1 MSQRVGIGP
10 CFPLCSIH
18 STFNS
23 TSGRG
28 QFSHSCL
35 IEDPS
40 SQQPWLV
47 FVLFLLSW
55 CSKCSHTLQAGKF
68 SNQTLLLW
76 SHAVRVD
83 EVCGIRLSFWNIQ
96 GTSDKDIIC
105 KKVYIS
111 VSIDFTFPDFRAA
124 SSRHWRTS
132 VPSERQTEL
141 NTIMSRLVRVLVAC
155 SVLVFS

>member
-1 MSQRVGIGP
+1 MWQDTIYTLLRQIERTLEKKNHAAYRYRYRLHDVLGIKGCHIVSVVSTACMLVCMPDPGRARNEMMDDVLEDLLPNFDGSHTSQKVGIGP

-68 SNQTLLLW
+68 SNQTLLL
-76 SHAVRVD
+76 
-83 EVCGIRLSFWNIQ
+83 
-96 GTSDKDIIC
+96 
-105 KKVYIS
+105 
-111 VSIDFTFPDFRAA
+111 
-124 SSRHWRTS
+124 
-132 VPSERQTEL
+132 
-141 NTIMSRLVRVLVAC
+141 
-155 SVLVFS
+155 